1 MTNSFQVELLND
13 NLIID
18 EDNSFELP
26 DWALTVF
33 PDLLYPVSARSQ
45 ALFTETAYMKRV
57 KGGPLI
63 TKIVGD
69 MDLKRNG
76 DLTQNMTFYSAH
88 DVTLTNV
95 MRALEIQNQTSILPE
110 YGAALIFELNRFREI
125 SDWFVNVSKRAI
137 YLLINYFYLS
147 SILFRSRIYLTF
159 RQLLYYKSAEA
170 KKPIQVTIPDC
181 TDPCSL
187 DDFIDIYA
195 DSVFITDFDAECQL
209 DSESSE

>member
-18 EDNSFELP
+18 EDNSFALP
-26 DWALTVF
+26 DWAHTVF

-45 ALFTETAYMKRV
+45 ALFTETAFMKRI

-110 YGAALIFELNRFREI
+110 YGAALIFELHRPREI
-125 SDWFVNVSKRAI
+125 SDWFVNVSRRAI
-137 YLLINYFYLS
+137 YY
-147 SILFRSRIYLTF
+147 
-159 RQLLYYKSAEA
+159 
-170 KKPIQVTIPDC
+170 
-181 TDPCSL
+181 
-187 DDFIDIYA
+187 
-195 DSVFITDFDAECQL
+195 
-209 DSESSE
+209 